1 MSHLTILPTVLRD
14 AEGLAATL
22 VALGHTPIYGGVL
35 KGFATERQPVLLQV
49 VLPGGERLGWQRH
62 RDGSLAL
69 VGDLQRLSRSQ
80 SLQRLLGAITRRY
93 AAELALRQAASA
105 FPGAQVSV
113 AS

>member
-1 MSHLTILPTVLRD
+1 MTHMKPATTMPNAAI
-14 AEGLAATL
+14 AE
-22 VALGHTPIYGGVL
+22 VKCGVS
-35 KGFATERQPVLLQV
+35 R
-49 VLPGGERLGWQRH
+49 
-62 RDGSLAL
+62 GSIAL

-105 FPGAQVSV
+105 FPGAQVSL

>member
-14 AEGLAATL
+14 AEGLAASL

-35 KGFATERQPVLLQV
+35 NGFAAERQSVLLQV

-62 RDGSLAL
+62 LDGSLAL
-69 VGDLQRLSRSQ
+69 VGD
-80 SLQRLLGAITRRY
+80 LQRLLGAITRRY

>member
-14 AEGLAATL
+14 AEGLAASL

-35 KGFATERQPVLLQV
+35 NGFAAERQSVLLQV

-80 SLQRLLGAITRRY
+80 SL
-93 AAELALRQAASA
+93 
-105 FPGAQVSV
+105 
-113 AS
+113 